1 MLNKVI
7 FDTDPGVDD
16 AFALLYALS
25 HPKIE
30 VIGITTVFGNVP
42 VDIATNNA
50 LILSEKSGLNTRVYT
65 GASKPQDRT
74 VNNFPNFIH
83 GNDGFGNINHSKSK
97 LTKSNI
103 DAENFIIQS
112 VLNYPGQLNII
123 AIGPLTNIA
132 NSLKKKPSIAK
143 AIKSI
148 TLMGGS
154 WMAGGNI
161 TPVAE
166 ANIYN
171 DPEAAETV
179 FNSGLPIKMVG
190 LDVTHKVFLS
200 HNDISKLSLMD
211 NHSGKFLKKI
221 SNFYIN
227 FYRETR
233 NMDGCFFHDATAV
246 IAFTNPELF
255 EFKKGKVFV
264 SKDDLT
270 RGQTVVFDSHTE
282 HETLPADDRKNINIA
297 NDVKSEKVICEFLE
311 IAKNHMR

>member
-1 MLNKVI
+1 MVNKVI

-25 HPKIE
+25 HPEIE

-42 VDIATNNA
+42 VDIATKNA
-50 LILSEKSGLNTRVYT
+50 LILSEKSGLNTPVYI
-65 GASKPQDRT
+65 GASKPQER
-74 VNNFPNFIH
+74 VVKNFPTFIH
-83 GNDGFGNINHSKSK
+83 GDDGFGNINLDKSQ

-103 DAENFIIQS
+103 DAENFIIKS
-112 VLNYPGQLNII
+112 VQNYHGEVNII

-143 AIKSI
+143 GIKSL

-171 DPEAAETV
+171 DPEAADLV
-179 FNSGLPIKMVG
+179 FNSGLPIKMIG

-200 HNDISKLSLMD
+200 DSDISKLSLMD

-227 FYRETR
+227 FYRETK

-255 EFKKGKVFV
+255 EFIKGKVFV

-270 RGQTVVFDSHTE
+270 RGQTVVFDSHRV
-282 HETLPADDRKNINIA
+282 HETIPADDRKDINIA
-297 NDVKSEKVICEFLE
+297 NDVNSEKVIFEFLE
-311 IAKNHMR
+311 IAKNHMS